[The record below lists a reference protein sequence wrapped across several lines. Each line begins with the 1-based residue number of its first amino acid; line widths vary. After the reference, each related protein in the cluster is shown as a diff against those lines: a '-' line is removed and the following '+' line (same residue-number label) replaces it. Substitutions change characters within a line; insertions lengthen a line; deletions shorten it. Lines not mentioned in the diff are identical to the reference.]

1 MGRVTCNRIVAV
13 ALAFLCVGVLANAR
27 VAAAAPQTLEIVTKS
42 GVHVFSVELAVTEE
56 QLSRGLMF
64 RKRLPEGEGMLFDF
78 RRDQPVT
85 MWMKNTLIPLDMI
98 FIDDTGRIVG
108 IVPRA
113 EPRTLTPRDPGV
125 PSRYV
130 LEVNGGWAAAHGVAV
145 GDTVRFENVMF

>member
-1 MGRVTCNRIVAV
+1 VIARAGAWAAALALLACVSGKRAPEPGRPTGRVVVRTAAGAQHAVAV
-13 ALAFLCVGVLANAR
+13 EVAR
-27 VAAAAPQTLEIVTKS
+27 TDEARA
-42 GVHVFSVELAVTEE
+42 
-56 QLSRGLMF
+56 RGLMD
-64 RKRLPEGEGMLFDF
+64 RARLDPEAGMLFVFDESELHTF
-78 RRDQPVT
+78 
-85 MWMKNTLIPLDMI
+85 WMKNTLIPLDMI
-98 FIDDTGRIVG
+98 FIGDTGRIVG

>member
-1 MGRVTCNRIVAV
+1 MIARAGAWAAALALLACASGKRAPEPGRPTGRVVVQTAAGARHAVAV
-13 ALAFLCVGVLANAR
+13 EVAR
-27 VAAAAPQTLEIVTKS
+27 TDETRA
-42 GVHVFSVELAVTEE
+42 H
-56 QLSRGLMF
+56 GLMD
-64 RKRLPEGEGMLFDF
+64 RERLDAEAGMLFVFDETELHTF
-78 RRDQPVT
+78 
-85 MWMKNTLIPLDMI
+85 WMKNTLIPLDMI